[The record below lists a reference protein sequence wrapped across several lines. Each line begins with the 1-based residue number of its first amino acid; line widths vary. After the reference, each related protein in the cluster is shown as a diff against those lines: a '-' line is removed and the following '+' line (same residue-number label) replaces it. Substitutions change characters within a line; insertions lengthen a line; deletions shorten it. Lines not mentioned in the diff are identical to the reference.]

1 MGLTG
6 GGRTAA
12 AGWGERADPA
22 GSRSRGRLSESGPRR
37 PRPAARLSSCSRRAA
52 AAAGVAAAAA
62 PPPPPPPPEERGAEA
77 LPAAGVRVSQPA
89 ERRQPGPP
97 PRGGEMCPEEGGAAG
112 LGELRSWWEVPAIAH
127 FCSLFRTAFRLPD
140 FEIEELEAA
149 LHRDDV
155 EFISDLIACLLQGC
169 YQRRDITPQTFH
181 SYLEDI
187 INYRWELEEGKP
199 NPLREASFQDLP
211 LRTRVEILH
220 RLCDYRL
227 DADDVFDLL
236 KGLDA
241 DSLRVEPLGEDNSG
255 ALYWYFYGT
264 RMYKEDPVQG
274 RSNGELS
281 MSRDSERQ
289 KNVSNVPGKIGKRR
303 GRPPKRKKLLEEV
316 TASEK
321 QEENSLAPEP
331 QTRNGS
337 QGPGQGTWWLLCQTE
352 EEWRQVTESFRERT
366 SLRERQLY
374 KLLSEDFLP
383 EICNMIAQKE
393 TPVLTRIE
401 KQKRKE
407 EEEERQILLAVQ
419 KKEQEQML
427 KEERKREL
435 EEKVK
440 AVEDRAKRRKLR
452 EERAWLLAQ
461 GKELPPEL
469 SHLDPSSPM
478 REGRKPKDLFEL
490 DDDFTAMYKVLD
502 VVKAHKD
509 SWPFLEPVDESY
521 APNYYQIIKI
531 PMDISSMEKKLNGG
545 LYCTKEEFVN
555 DMKTI
560 FRNCRKYNGESSEY
574 TKMSDNLERCFHR
587 AMMKHFPGEDGDTDE
602 EFWIR
607 EDEKREKK
615 RSRAGRSSGSHVWTR
630 SRDSEGPSRK
640 QPSVENGG
648 KSLPPARRAAFSGDN
663 QSNSSVQP
671 LREVGTSNGQGFSRP
686 LHCGAMPSQAPL
698 LNQMHVQRPAVP
710 GTFGPLQGSEPTN
723 FYGSSRVPE
732 VPQGDPIQQQPPFA
746 MQPPLGI
753 TNHQGTPLSTPEE
766 KQMCGGLTHLSNM
779 RSHPPSLQL
788 GQMSAPSQDGNMYP
802 PAPFQPGF
810 IPSRH
815 GGPPSRPPDF
825 PESSEIPPSHMYRS
839 YKYLNRVH
847 SAVWNGN
854 HGAANP
860 GPLGPDEKPHLGPGP
875 SHQPHALGH
884 VMDVRVMRPPI
895 PPNQW
900 TKQSSFLPHGVPS
913 SGYIR
918 PPCKS
923 SGHRLQPPPAP
934 APSPLFGGPS
944 QTLRGVQGGD
954 SMMDSPEMI
963 AMQQLSSRVCPP
975 GVPYHPHQPAPSQVP
990 GPFSQVAHSA
1000 SVSVSA
1006 PKPALGNPGRTS
1018 DISETQEPE
1027 NDQAEPLSGLE
1038 EKPASI
1044 GASEGIYLKQLP
1056 HPTPPLQA
1064 DCTRQS
1070 SSRERE
1076 AEDPELKGDSL
1087 EAADNCKT
1095 AKSKNTWPLD
1105 SSYTSPA
1112 AQGCMRDL
1120 SVGADRGALPENGVI
1135 GEASPCESEGTG
1147 LGGSSSGKPLCPR
1160 SKTLQESL
1168 PCTGQNA
1175 TTPPCADRSLVAG
1188 TMSQFPPVYMSGLE
1202 YSNSSPHYLVNP
1214 GLQGLG
1220 PAAMGGKSSVSYP
1233 QPFPARG
1240 FQSSSPHPSV
1250 FPRYRAHQGMR
1261 YSYQPPPQPSYHHY
1275 QRTPYYTCP
1284 QGFSNWQRP
1293 LHPQGSPSGP
1303 PASHPPPPRPLF
1315 SDKNAMANLQGCETL
1330 NAALTSPS
1338 HVDAVAAKVV
1348 PTDGQNPGPEEEKLD
1363 ESMERPESPK
1373 EFLDLDNH
1381 NAATKRQSSL
1391 SANDYLYGT
1400 PPTLSSGMGFGSP
1413 AFPPHGVMLQSGP
1426 PYTPQQ
1432 PSSHFQPRVYSS
1444 PAAAHPS
1451 HRTMA
1456 AQPNGLSQESPLY
1469 RCQEEGVGHFQAVM
1483 MEQMGT
1489 GSGMRGPFQ
1498 ELYATPGIHMH
1509 PIQPQPSFPKTS
1521 APAASPEQLPPHK
1534 PPTLPLDQ
1542 S

>member
-1 MGLTG
+1 
-6 GGRTAA
+6 
-12 AGWGERADPA
+12 
-22 GSRSRGRLSESGPRR
+22 
-37 PRPAARLSSCSRRAA
+37 
-52 AAAGVAAAAA
+52 
-62 PPPPPPPPEERGAEA
+62 
-77 LPAAGVRVSQPA
+77 
-89 ERRQPGPP
+89 
-97 PRGGEMCPEEGGAAG
+97 MCPEEGGAAG

-274 RSNGELS
+274 KSNGELS
-281 MSRDSERQ
+281 SSRENEGQ
-289 KNVSNVPGKIGKRR
+289 KNVSSIPGKTGKRR
-303 GRPPKRKKLLEEV
+303 GRPPKRKKLQEEIIL
-316 TASEK
+316 SEK
-321 QEENSLAPEP
+321 QEENSLASES

-383 EICNMIAQKE
+383 EICNMIAQKGKRPQRTKAELQPRWMSGHLSIKSIKQEE

-469 SHLDPSSPM
+469 SHLDPNSPM
-478 REGRKPKDLFEL
+478 REEKKTKDLFEL

-521 APNYYQIIKI
+521 APNYYQIIKV

-555 DMKTI
+555 DMKTM

-607 EDEKREKK
+607 EDEKRE
-615 RSRAGRSSGSHVWTR
+615 RRRGRAGRSGGSHVWTR
-630 SRDSEGPSRK
+630 SKDPEGPSRK
-640 QPSVENGG
+640 QQPVENGG
-648 KSLPPARRAAFSGDN
+648 KSLPPARQASSSGDD
-663 QSNSSVQP
+663 QGTNSTQP
-671 LREVGTSNGQGFSRP
+671 PREVGASNGRGFSCP
-686 LHCGAMPSQAPL
+686 THHGGMPNQAPF
-698 LNQMHVQRPAVP
+698 LNQMRPTVP
-710 GTFGPLQGSEPTN
+710 GTFGSLRGSDSANLYSSSGAPEPHP
-723 FYGSSRVPE
+723 GEPV
-732 VPQGDPIQQQPPFA
+732 VQQHQPFP
-746 MQPPLGI
+746 MQPPVGI
-753 TNHQGTPLSTPEE
+753 NSHRGPGLSTPEE
-766 KQMCGGLTHLSNM
+766 KQMCGGLAHLSNM
-779 RSHPPSLQL
+779 APHPGSLQL
-788 GQMSAPSQDGNMYP
+788 GQMSGPSQDGNMYP
-802 PAPFQPGF
+802 SAQFQPGF
-810 IPSRH
+810 ITPRH
-815 GGPPSRPPDF
+815 GGAPARPLDF
-825 PESSEIPPSHMYRS
+825 AESPEIPPSHMYRS

-847 SAVWNGN
+847 STVWNGN
-854 HGAANP
+854 HGATNP
-860 GPLGPDEKPHLGPGP
+860 GPLGPEEKPLLGPGP
-875 SHQPHALGH
+875 SHQPRTLGH
-884 VMDVRVMRPPI
+884 MMDSRVMRPPI
-895 PPNQW
+895 PQNQW
-900 TKQSSFLPHGVPS
+900 TEQSSFLPHGVPS

-923 SGHRLQPPPAP
+923 AGHRLQPPPAP
-934 APSPLFGGPS
+934 APSSLFGAPS
-944 QTLRGVQGGD
+944 QALRGVQGGD

-975 GVPYHPHQPAPSQVP
+975 
-990 GPFSQVAHSA
+990 
-1000 SVSVSA
+1000 
-1006 PKPALGNPGRTS
+1006 
-1018 DISETQEPE
+1018 
-1027 NDQAEPLSGLE
+1027 AEPLSGFE

-1044 GASEGIYLKQLP
+1044 SASEGGVYLKQLP
-1056 HPTPPLQA
+1056 HPTAPLQP

-1070 SSRERE
+1070 SPQERE
-1076 AEDPELKGDSL
+1076 TLVPELKNDAS
-1087 EAADNCKT
+1087 ESANSCKAT
-1095 AKSKNTWPLD
+1095 KGKNTWPSD
-1105 SSYTSPA
+1105 NSYTNPA
-1112 AQGCMRDL
+1112 NQGCMRDL
-1120 SVGADRGALPENGVI
+1120 STVADRGTLPENGVI
-1135 GEASPCESEGTG
+1135 GEVSPCGTEGKG
-1147 LGGSSSGKPLCPR
+1147 LGGSGSEKPLCPR
-1160 SKTLQESL
+1160 GKMQETIL
-1168 PCTGQNA
+1168 CTGQNTA
-1175 TTPPCADRSLVAG
+1175 TSPNTDPGLMGG
-1188 TMSQFPPVYMSGLE
+1188 TLSQFSSLYMPGLE
-1202 YSNSSPHYLVNP
+1202 YSSSATHYHISP

-1220 PAAMGGKSSVSYP
+1220 HMVGGKSSVSHP
-1233 QPFPARG
+1233 QHFPPRG
-1240 FQSSSPHPSV
+1240 FQSNSPHSGV
-1250 FPRYRAHQGMR
+1250 FPRYRHPQGMR
-1261 YSYQPPPQPSYHHY
+1261 YPYPPPPQPSYHHY
-1275 QRTPYYTCP
+1275 QRTPYYACP
-1284 QGFSNWQRP
+1284 QGFSDWQRP

-1303 PASHPPPPRPLF
+1303 PASQAPPPRSLF
-1315 SDKNAMANLQGCETL
+1315 SDKSAMANMQGCETL
-1330 NAALTSPS
+1330 NAALTSPTQM
-1338 HVDAVAAKVV
+1338 DAVAAKVV
-1348 PTDGQNPGPEEEKLD
+1348 PTDGQNPGPEEEKL
-1363 ESMERPESPK
+1363 EECMERPESPK

-1391 SANDYLYGT
+1391 SASEYLYGT
-1400 PPTLSSGMGFGSP
+1400 PPPPLSSGMSFGSP
-1413 AFPPHGVMLQSGP
+1413 AFPPHGMMLQPGP
-1426 PYTPQQ
+1426 PYTPQR
-1432 PSSHFQPRVYSS
+1432 PASHLQPRAYS
-1444 PAAAHPS
+1444 ATGAAHPT
-1451 HRTMA
+1451 HCPGA
-1456 AQPNGLSQESPLY
+1456 AQPNGLSPESPVY
-1469 RCQEEGVGHFQAVM
+1469 RCQEEGLGHFQAVM
-1483 MEQMGT
+1483 MEQI
-1489 GSGMRGPFQ
+1489 GSGIRGPFQ
-1498 ELYATPGIHMH
+1498 EMYRPSGMQMH
-1509 PIQPQPSFPKTS
+1509 PVQSQASFPKTP
-1521 APAASPEQLPPHK
+1521 APAASQEELPPHK

>member
-1 MGLTG
+1 
-6 GGRTAA
+6 
-12 AGWGERADPA
+12 
-22 GSRSRGRLSESGPRR
+22 
-37 PRPAARLSSCSRRAA
+37 
-52 AAAGVAAAAA
+52 
-62 PPPPPPPPEERGAEA
+62 
-77 LPAAGVRVSQPA
+77 
-89 ERRQPGPP
+89 
-97 PRGGEMCPEEGGAAG
+97 MCPEEGGAAG

-274 RSNGELS
+274 KSNGELS
-281 MSRDSERQ
+281 LSRESEGQ
-289 KNVSNVPGKIGKRR
+289 KSVLAVPGKTGKRR
-303 GRPPKRKKLLEEV
+303 GRPPKRKKVQEEIIV
-316 TASEK
+316 SEK
-321 QEENSLAPEP
+321 QEENSLASEP

-383 EICNMIAQKE
+383 EICNMIAQKGKRPQRTKAELQPRWMSDHLSVKSIKQEE

-469 SHLDPSSPM
+469 SHLDPNSPM
-478 REGRKPKDLFEL
+478 REEKKTKDLFEL

-521 APNYYQIIKI
+521 APNYYQIIKV

-555 DMKTI
+555 DMKTM

-607 EDEKREKK
+607 EDEKREKR
-615 RSRAGRSSGSHVWTR
+615 RSRAGRSGGSHVWTR
-630 SRDSEGPSRK
+630 SRDSEGPSKK
-640 QPSVENGG
+640 QQPVENGG
-648 KSLPPARRAAFSGDN
+648 KSLPPARRAPSSGDN
-663 QSNSSVQP
+663 PSSSSTQLP
-671 LREVGTSNGQGFSRP
+671 REGSTSNGRGFSRP
-686 LHCGAMPSQAPL
+686 LHYGGMPNQAPL
-698 LNQMHVQRPAVP
+698 LNQMRPAVP
-710 GTFGPLQGSEPTN
+710 GTFGPLRGSDSAN
-723 FYGSSRVPE
+723 LYVSSRVPE
-732 VPQGDPIQQQPPFA
+732 PHPGEPVQQHQPFA
-746 MQPPLGI
+746 MQPPVGINNHRGPRLG
-753 TNHQGTPLSTPEE
+753 TPEE
-766 KQMCGGLTHLSNM
+766 KQVCGGLTHLTNM
-779 RSHPPSLQL
+779 GSHPGSLQL
-788 GQMSAPSQDGNMYP
+788 RQMGGPSQDGNIYP
-802 PAPFQPGF
+802 PTQFQSGF
-810 IPSRH
+810 IPPRH
-815 GGPPSRPPDF
+815 GGAPARPLDF

-854 HGAANP
+854 HGATNP
-860 GPLGPDEKPHLGPGP
+860 GPLGTDEKPPMGPGP
-875 SHQPHALGH
+875 SHQPRTLGH
-884 VMDVRVMRPPI
+884 MMDSRVMRPPL

-900 TKQSSFLPHGVPS
+900 TEQSSFLPHGVAS
-913 SGYIR
+913 SGYMR

-923 SGHRLQPPPAP
+923 GGLRLQPPPAP
-934 APSPLFGGPS
+934 TPSSLFGAPS
-944 QTLRGVQGGD
+944 QALRGVQGGD

-975 GVPYHPHQPAPSQVP
+975 GVPYHPRQPTPPHLP
-990 GPFSQVAHSA
+990 GPFPQVAHSA

-1006 PKPALGNPGRTS
+1006 PKPTLGNPGRTQ
-1018 DISETQEPE
+1018 DNSETQEPE
-1027 NDQAEPLSGLE
+1027 NDRDPLPGLE
-1038 EKPASI
+1038 EKPPNI
-1044 GASEGIYLKQLP
+1044 GGSEGVYLKQLP
-1056 HPTPPLQA
+1056 HPTPPLQT

-1070 SSRERE
+1070 SPQERE
-1076 AEDPELKGDSL
+1076 TEGPELKSDSSDSG
-1087 EAADNCKT
+1087 DNCKAT
-1095 AKSKNTWPLD
+1095 KSKNTWP
-1105 SSYTSPA
+1105 SESGYTSPA
-1112 AQGCMRDL
+1112 TQGCMRDL
-1120 SVGADRGALPENGVI
+1120 STLADRGALPENGVVV
-1135 GEASPCESEGTG
+1135 EASPCGSEGKG
-1147 LGGSSSGKPLCPR
+1147 LSGSGSEKPLCPR
-1160 SKTLQESL
+1160 GKTLQETM
-1168 PCTGQNA
+1168 PCAGQNPA
-1175 TTPPCADRSLVAG
+1175 TPPNTDPSLMGG
-1188 TMSQFPPVYMSGLE
+1188 TVSQFSPLYMPGLE
-1202 YSNSSPHYLVNP
+1202 YPNSATHYHISP

-1220 PAAMGGKSSVSYP
+1220 PVMGSKPSVSHP
-1233 QPFPARG
+1233 QHFPPRG
-1240 FQSSSPHPSV
+1240 FQSSNPHSGV
-1250 FPRYRAHQGMR
+1250 FPRYRPHQGMR
-1261 YSYQPPPQPSYHHY
+1261 YSYQSPPQPSYHHY
-1275 QRTPYYTCP
+1275 QRTPYYPCP
-1284 QGFSNWQRP
+1284 QGFSDWQRH
-1293 LHPQGSPSGP
+1293 LHPPGSPSGLP
-1303 PASHPPPPRPLF
+1303 PNPPPPPRPLF
-1315 SDKNAMANLQGCETL
+1315 SDKSTLANLQGCETL
-1330 NAALTSPS
+1330 NAALTSPTQM
-1338 HVDAVAAKVV
+1338 DAVAAKVV
-1348 PTDGQNPGPEEEKLD
+1348 SADGQNPVPEEEKLD

-1391 SANDYLYGT
+1391 SANEYLYGT
-1400 PPTLSSGMGFGSP
+1400 PPPLSSGMGFGSST
-1413 AFPPHGVMLQSGP
+1413 FQPHGVMLQTGP
-1426 PYTPQQ
+1426 PYTPQR
-1432 PSSHFQPRVYSS
+1432 PASHFQPRAYSS
-1444 PAAAHPS
+1444 PVAAHPP
-1451 HRTMA
+1451 HHPVA
-1456 AQPNGLSQESPLY
+1456 AQPNGLSQEGPIY
-1469 RCQEEGVGHFQAVM
+1469 RCQEDGLGHFQAVM
-1483 MEQMGT
+1483 MEQIGT
-1489 GSGMRGPFQ
+1489 GSGIRGPFQ
-1498 ELYATPGIHMH
+1498 EMYRSSGMQMH
-1509 PIQPQPSFPKTS
+1509 PVQSQSSFPKTP
-1521 APAASPEQLPPHK
+1521 APATSQEELPPHK

>member
-1 MGLTG
+1 
-6 GGRTAA
+6 
-12 AGWGERADPA
+12 
-22 GSRSRGRLSESGPRR
+22 
-37 PRPAARLSSCSRRAA
+37 
-52 AAAGVAAAAA
+52 
-62 PPPPPPPPEERGAEA
+62 
-77 LPAAGVRVSQPA
+77 
-89 ERRQPGPP
+89 
-97 PRGGEMCPEEGGAAG
+97 MCPEEGGAAG

-199 NPLREASFQDLP
+199 NPLRESTFQDLP

-264 RMYKEDPVQG
+264 RMYKEDPVRG
-274 RSNGELS
+274 KSNGELS
-281 MSRDSERQ
+281 LSRESEGQ
-289 KNVSNVPGKIGKRR
+289 KNVSSIPGKTGKRR
-303 GRPPKRKKLLEEV
+303 GRPPKRKKLQEEIIL
-316 TASEK
+316 SEK
-321 QEENSLAPEP
+321 QEENSLASEP
-331 QTRNGS
+331 QARNGS

-383 EICNMIAQKE
+383 EICNMIAQKGKRPQHTKAELQPRWLSDHLSVKCIKQEE

-478 REGRKPKDLFEL
+478 REEKKTKDLFEL

-521 APNYYQIIKI
+521 APNYYQIIKV

-545 LYCTKEEFVN
+545 LYCTKEEFVS
-555 DMKTI
+555 DMKTM

-607 EDEKREKK
+607 EDEKRE
-615 RSRAGRSSGSHVWTR
+615 RRRGRAGRSGGSHVWTR

-640 QPSVENGG
+640 QQPVENGG
-648 KSLPPARRAAFSGDN
+648 KSLPPARRAATSGDD
-663 QSNSSVQP
+663 QGSSSTQP
-671 LREVGTSNGQGFSRP
+671 PREVGTSNSRGFARP
-686 LHCGAMPSQAPL
+686 LHCGGMPSQTPF
-698 LNQMHVQRPAVP
+698 LNQMRPTVP
-710 GTFGPLQGSEPTN
+710 GTFGPLRGSDPTSL
-723 FYGSSRVPE
+723 YGSSGVPE
-732 VPQGDPIQQQPPFA
+732 PHPGEPVVQQHQPFS
-746 MQPPLGI
+746 MQPPVGI
-753 TNHQGTPLSTPEE
+753 NSHQGPGLGTPEE
-766 KQMCGGLTHLSNM
+766 KQMCGGLAHLSNM
-779 RSHPPSLQL
+779 APHPGSLQL
-788 GQMSAPSQDGNMYP
+788 GQMSGPSQDGNLYP
-802 PAPFQPGF
+802 AAQFQPGF
-810 IPSRH
+810 IPPRH
-815 GGPPSRPPDF
+815 GGTPARPPDF
-825 PESSEIPPSHMYRS
+825 PENTEIPPSHVYRS

-854 HGAANP
+854 HGATNNP
-860 GPLGPDEKPHLGPGP
+860 GPLGPDEKPLLGPGP
-875 SHQPHALGH
+875 SHQPCTLGH
-884 VMDVRVMRPPI
+884 MMDSRVMRPPI
-895 PPNQW
+895 PPSQW
-900 TKQSSFLPHGVPS
+900 TEQSSFLPHGVPS

-923 SGHRLQPPPAP
+923 AGHRLQPPQ
-934 APSPLFGGPS
+934 APSSLFGAPS
-944 QTLRGVQGGD
+944 QALRGVQGGD

-975 GVPYHPHQPAPSQVP
+975 GVPYHPRQPVPPHIP
-990 GPFSQVAHSA
+990 GPFPQAAHSA
-1000 SVSVSA
+1000 SVSVPA
-1006 PKPALGNPGRTS
+1006 PRPALGNPGRS
-1018 DISETQEPE
+1018 QDKSETPEPE
-1027 NDQAEPLSGLE
+1027 NDREPLPGLE
-1038 EKPASI
+1038 EKTA
-1044 GASEGIYLKQLP
+1044 GVAASEEGVYLKHLP
-1056 HPTPPLQA
+1056 HPAPALQP
-1064 DCTRQS
+1064 DCTGQS
-1070 SSRERE
+1070 SPQERE
-1076 AEDPELKGDSL
+1076 TVGPELKSDSS
-1087 EAADNCKT
+1087 ECADNCKAAKGKT
-1095 AKSKNTWPLD
+1095 AWPSD

-1112 AQGCMRDL
+1112 AQGCLRDL
-1120 SVGADRGALPENGVI
+1120 STVADRVTLPENGVI
-1135 GEASPCESEGTG
+1135 SEASPCGSEGKG
-1147 LGGSSSGKPLCPR
+1147 LGGSGSEKPPCPR
-1160 SKTLQESL
+1160 GKMQDTML
-1168 PCTGQNA
+1168 CTGQN
-1175 TTPPCADRSLVAG
+1175 TTPPHTDPSLMGGAI
-1188 TMSQFPPVYMSGLE
+1188 SQFSPLYVPGLE
-1202 YSNSSPHYLVNP
+1202 FPNSAAHYHINP
-1214 GLQGLG
+1214 ALPGLG
-1220 PAAMGGKSSVSYP
+1220 PVVGGKSSVSHP
-1233 QPFPARG
+1233 QHFPPRG
-1240 FQSSSPHPSV
+1240 FQPNSPHSGV
-1250 FPRYRAHQGMR
+1250 FPRYRPHQGVR
-1261 YSYQPPPQPSYHHY
+1261 YSYHPPPQPSYHQY
-1275 QRTPYYTCP
+1275 QRATYYTCP
-1284 QGFSNWQRP
+1284 QGFSDWQRP
-1293 LHPQGSPSGP
+1293 LHPQGGP
-1303 PASHPPPPRPLF
+1303 GGTPASQPPPSRSLF
-1315 SDKNAMANLQGCETL
+1315 SDKNAVANLRGCETL
-1330 NAALTSPS
+1330 NAALTSPTRM
-1338 HVDAVAAKVV
+1338 DAVAAKVV
-1348 PTDGQNPGPEEEKLD
+1348 PTDGQNPGSEEEKLD

-1391 SANDYLYGT
+1391 SASDYLYGT
-1400 PPTLSSGMGFGSP
+1400 APPPLSSGMGFGSP
-1413 AFPPHGVMLQSGP
+1413 TFAPHGVMLQAGP

-1432 PSSHFQPRVYSS
+1432 PASHLQPRAYSAPGTAHPPHC
-1444 PAAAHPS
+1444 PAA
-1451 HRTMA
+1451 T
-1456 AQPNGLSQESPLY
+1456 AQPNGLSPEGPVY
-1469 RCQEEGVGHFQAVM
+1469 HCQEEGLGHFQAVM
-1483 MEQMGT
+1483 MEQI
-1489 GSGMRGPFQ
+1489 GSGSGIRGPFQ
-1498 ELYATPGIHMH
+1498 EIYRPSGVQMH
-1509 PIQPQPSFPKTS
+1509 PVQSQASFPKTP
-1521 APAASPEQLPPHK
+1521 APAGPQEDLPPHK